1 MMARLRLALGDE
13 DAPARDTLTP
23 AVVERLLA
31 SLEGAP
37 EGCVITLEGR
47 GDSFCQG
54 LSPEALAQPGRDAAT
69 ELVRFGRLLHAVD
82 TAPGPVVALVNGPAM
97 GGGLGLAA
105 AADLVLAAP
114 DARFGLPEVMLGLV
128 PAMVFPLVAR
138 RIGVV
143 RARSLALGAT
153 TLSAA
158 EATTVGLVDVVT
170 EHLEETLEAY
180 LRRFR
185 RMDRRA
191 MAAVKALAAGYQAE
205 PASYPAA
212 AVESFVRLLHS
223 DETRARL
230 QRFVEGGAPWGEVA
244 DP

>member
-1 MMARLRLALGDE
+1 
-13 DAPARDTLTP
+13 
-23 AVVERLLA
+23 VERLLA
-31 SLEGAP
+31 SLEAAP
-37 EGCVITLEGR
+37 EGCVVTLEGR
-47 GDSFCQG
+47 GDSFCRG

-138 RIGVV
+138 RMGVV
-143 RARSLALGAT
+143 RARALALGAA

-158 EATTVGLVDVVT
+158 EARTVGLVDVVT
-170 EHLEETLEAY
+170 EHLEETLEGVPAPVPSHGPSRHGGGEGAGGRVPGGAGR
-180 LRRFR
+180 LPGRGRRELCPPAPQRRDARPPPAFR
-185 RMDRRA
+185 GRRRA
-191 MAAVKALAAGYQAE
+191 LGRGGRPVNLAGR
-205 PASYPAA
+205 PVNLP
-212 AVESFVRLLHS
+212 
-223 DETRARL
+223 D
-230 QRFVEGGAPWGEVA
+230 G
-244 DP
+244 